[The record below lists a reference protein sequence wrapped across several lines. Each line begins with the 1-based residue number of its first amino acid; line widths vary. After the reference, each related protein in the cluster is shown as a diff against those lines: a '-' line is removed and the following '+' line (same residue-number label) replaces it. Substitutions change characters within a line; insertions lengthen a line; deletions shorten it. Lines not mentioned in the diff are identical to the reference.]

1 MLRHGLKNAL
11 IPIVTVVGVQAG
23 YLLGGAVLTET
34 VFAWPGV
41 GTLMVQGILARD
53 FPLVQGCVL
62 VVALA
67 SSSSTWRSTALRV
80 ARSTH
85 PLRVSGLSVASP
97 ASTTHARAAARTL
110 RALGRIA
117 RAIGWPCGWARLL
130 AVARGRRA
138 WLAAARPGHGG
149 HTESPAAAADPG
161 SSRSGTDEFGRDL
174 LARLVWGARVSLL
187 AGVATAAA
195 SMVVGVTLG
204 ILGGF
209 YTGWVET
216 VVMRLTD
223 ILMAFP
229 YILLAIAIVAGLGPG
244 LRNAMIAIAIV
255 GFPIYTRL
263 VRSIVL
269 SLREREFVEAA
280 RALGATDPVM
290 LGRHILPHL
299 LSPVIV
305 AFSLDVGAKILA
317 TAGLSFLGLGTQP
330 PTADWGSML
339 ATGRQFVILSPHVVL
354 LPGLAIFVIV
364 LALNLVGDALR
375 DLLDPRAAVR

>member
-1 MLRHGLKNAL
+1 MSVRVA
-11 IPIVTVVGVQAG
+11 
-23 YLLGGAVLTET
+23 
-34 VFAWPGV
+34 GV
-41 GTLMVQGILARD
+41 GD
-53 FPLVQGCVL
+53 P
-62 VVALA
+62 VV
-67 SSSSTWRSTALRV
+67 
-80 ARSTH
+80 
-85 PLRVSGLSVASP
+85 
-97 ASTTHARAAARTL
+97 RAASASRF
-110 RALGRIA
+110 RRSISRIA
-117 RAIGWPCGWARLL
+117 RRDRRAIVAALALL
-130 AVARGRRA
+130 AAVLVALLA
-138 WLAAARPGHGG
+138 PWLPLLDPDTVDTPNRLRPPLTAGH
-149 HTESPAAAADPG
+149 
-161 SSRSGTDEFGRDL
+161 RLGTDEFGRDL

-187 AGVATAAA
+187 AGVTTAAA
-195 SMVVGVTLG
+195 AMVIGVTLG
-204 ILGGF
+204 VLGGF

-263 VRSIVL
+263 VRGVVL

-280 RALGATDPVM
+280 RALGATDPLI

-339 ATGRQFVILSPHVVL
+339 ATGRQFVILSPHVAL
-354 LPGLAIFVIV
+354 LPGLAIFLVV

-375 DLLDPRAAVR
+375 DILDPRTQAG

>member
-1 MLRHGLKNAL
+1 MSIRVAGVGE
-11 IPIVTVVGVQAG
+11 PIV
-23 YLLGGAVLTET
+23 GAAEVSR
-34 VFAWPGV
+34 FRR
-41 GTLMVQGILARD
+41 GIGRLARRD
-53 FPLVQGCVL
+53 RLA
-62 VVALA
+62 VVA
-67 SSSSTWRSTALRV
+67 ALV
-80 ARSTH
+80 
-85 PLRVSGLSVASP
+85 L
-97 ASTTHARAAARTL
+97 
-110 RALGRIA
+110 
-117 RAIGWPCGWARLL
+117 
-130 AVARGRRA
+130 
-138 WLAAARPGHGG
+138 LAAALAALLAPWLPLLDPDTVDTPNRLQPPLTPGH
-149 HTESPAAAADPG
+149 
-161 SSRSGTDEFGRDL
+161 RLGTDEFGRDL
-174 LARLVWGARVSLL
+174 LARLIWGARVSLL

-195 SMVVGVTLG
+195 AMAIGVTLG

-209 YTGWVET
+209 YTGWIET
-216 VVMRLTD
+216 VVMRLTH

-263 VRSIVL
+263 VRSVVL

-280 RALGATDPVM
+280 RALGANDPLI

-339 ATGRQFVILSPHVVL
+339 ATGRQFVVLSPHVVL

-375 DLLDPRAAVR
+375 DLLDPRTSTR

>member
-1 MLRHGLKNAL
+1 MSVRVA
-11 IPIVTVVGVQAG
+11 
-23 YLLGGAVLTET
+23 
-34 VFAWPGV
+34 GV
-41 GTLMVQGILARD
+41 GE
-53 FPLVQGCVL
+53 P
-62 VVALA
+62 
-67 SSSSTWRSTALRV
+67 
-80 ARSTH
+80 
-85 PLRVSGLSVASP
+85 VASI
-97 ASTTHARAAARTL
+97 ADTSRL
-110 RALGRIA
+110 RRGIGRIA
-117 RAIGWPCGWARLL
+117 RRDRLAVVAALVLL
-130 AVARGRRA
+130 ATVLLALLA
-138 WLAAARPGHGG
+138 PWLPLQDPDAVDTPNRLRPPLATGHRL
-149 HTESPAAAADPG
+149 D
-161 SSRSGTDEFGRDL
+161 TDEFGRDL
-174 LARLVWGARVSLL
+174 LARLLWGARVSLL
-187 AGVATAAA
+187 AGVATASAA
-195 SMVVGVTLG
+195 MVIGVTLG
-204 ILGGF
+204 VLGGF

-263 VRSIVL
+263 VRGVVL

-280 RALGATDPVM
+280 RALGSTDPVI
-290 LGRHILPHL
+290 LARHILPHL
-299 LSPVIV
+299 LSPVLV

-339 ATGRQFVILSPHVVL
+339 ATGRQFVVLSPHVVL

-375 DLLDPRAAVR
+375 DLLDPRTPTH

>member
-1 MLRHGLKNAL
+1 MSDA
-11 IPIVTVVGVQAG
+11 
-23 YLLGGAVLTET
+23 
-34 VFAWPGV
+34 GV
-41 GTLMVQGILARD
+41 GAA
-53 FPLVQGCVL
+53 P
-62 VVALA
+62 A
-67 SSSSTWRSTALRV
+67 TALR
-80 ARSTH
+80 A
-85 PLRVSGLSVASP
+85 AD
-97 ASTTHARAAARTL
+97 AARRR
-110 RALGRIA
+110 RAFGRLA
-117 RAIGWPCGWARLL
+117 TRNRL
-130 AVARGRRA
+130 AVLAA
-138 WLAAARPGHGG
+138 LVLAAAVL
-149 HTESPAAAADPG
+149 AALLAPWLPLADPDVVDTPNRLRPPLAAG
-161 SSRSGTDEFGRDL
+161 HALGTDEFGRDL

-187 AGVATAAA
+187 AGVATAGAA
-195 SMVVGVTLG
+195 MVIGVTLG

-209 YTGWVET
+209 YTGWIET

-263 VRSIVL
+263 VRGVVL

-280 RALGATDPVM
+280 RALGATDPLI

-299 LSPVIV
+299 RSPVIV

-339 ATGRQFVILSPHVVL
+339 ATGRQFVVLSPHVVL

-375 DLLDPRAAVR
+375 DLLDPRTHPR